1 MKLRNKVQG
10 TRGLILNVK
19 FKMIR
24 TVFIIILM
32 ISFFA
37 VPAVG
42 QEAKKVK
49 VTDLEKIIKESKTPL
64 IINFWA
70 TFCKPCMEE
79 IPHFQ
84 KLGKKYEK
92 NGVKLLLV
100 SLDMKDD
107 FPSRVNAFVKRK
119 KIATPVAWLDE
130 TNADYFC
137 PRIDKT
143 WSGAIPATLFIN
155 NRNSYRKFT
164 EEPLSE
170 EQLEKEIRMILS
182 Q

>member
-1 MKLRNKVQG
+1 
-10 TRGLILNVK
+10 
-19 FKMIR
+19 MIR
-24 TVFIIILM
+24 TAFIAIVM

-37 VPAVG
+37 LPGVG
-42 QEAKKVK
+42 QEVKKMK
-49 VTDLEKIIKESKTPL
+49 ITDLEKVITESKTPL

-107 FPSRVNAFVKRK
+107 FPSKVDAFVEKK
-119 KIATPVAWLDE
+119 KITTPVAWLDE

-137 PRIDKT
+137 PRIDKA

-155 NRNSYRKFT
+155 NANSYRKFT
-164 EEPLSE
+164 EKPLSE
-170 EQLEKEIRMILS
+170 EQLEREIRMILG